1 MTATVPSSEVTRLL
15 QAALP
20 HVPFDGW
27 SPETFAAASR
37 DCGMSAAEARAACPR
52 GALDLAVAYH
62 KAGDA
67 EMVAR
72 LRKADMSAMR
82 FRDKVI
88 HAIKLR
94 LDGADR
100 EAVRRGTALFSL
112 PHLAPEGAK
121 LMWGTADAIWT
132 ALGDP
137 SDDFNWYSKRAILTA
152 VYGSVVLFWLG
163 DDSLDGK
170 ATEEFIQRR
179 IDDVMQ
185 FEKVKA
191 AANANPLL
199 KPVLG
204 PLSAVLS
211 RVRKPLATSK
221 SDLPG
226 YWAPRK

>member
-1 MTATVPSSEVTRLL
+1 MNAPQTPDDATRLL
-15 QAALP
+15 EAALA

-27 SPETFAAASR
+27 SPATFAAATR
-37 DCGMSAAEARAACPR
+37 DAGLTEAQARAACPR
-52 GALDLAVAYH
+52 GAVDLAVAYH

-67 EMVAR
+67 DMVAR
-72 LRKADMSAMR
+72 IRQADMSALR
-82 FRDKVI
+82 FRDRVAK
-88 HAIKLR
+88 AIELR
-94 LDGADR
+94 LEGVDR
-100 EAVRRGTALFSL
+100 EAVRRGSSLFSL
-112 PHLAPEGAK
+112 PHMAPEGAR

-163 DDSLDGK
+163 DDSFDGQ
-170 ATEEFIQRR
+170 ATRDFTLRR
-179 IDDVMQ
+179 IENVMQ

-204 PLSAVLS
+204 PLGSMLA
-211 RVRKPLATSK
+211 RVRKPNPVTRT
-221 SDLPG
+221 DLPG
-226 YWAPRK
+226 YWAPRG